1 MLSETKTSRLVMC
14 ACVRTVRTQLL
25 KLCENLAKMAKG
37 GQSDQMKSL
46 KKSNDSLKK
55 QLENARKDI
64 KRLEERV
71 EVQEHASKE
80 RNGGPSREVR
90 LETERSLSWLH
101 ESESD
106 IQSELRAIH

>member
-1 MLSETKTSRLVMC
+1 
-14 ACVRTVRTQLL
+14 
-25 KLCENLAKMAKG
+25 MAKG
-37 GQSDQMKSL
+37 GQPDQMKSL

-71 EVQEHASKE
+71 EVKEHASKE
-80 RNGGPSREVR
+80 YNGGSYRKVQ

-101 ESESD
+101 ECNP
-106 IQSELRAIH
+106 

>member
-1 MLSETKTSRLVMC
+1 
-14 ACVRTVRTQLL
+14 
-25 KLCENLAKMAKG
+25 MAKG

-71 EVQEHASKE
+71 DVQEHASKE
-80 RNGGPSREVR
+80 HNGGPSREVQ
-90 LETERSLSWLH
+90 LETERG
-101 ESESD
+101 
-106 IQSELRAIH
+106 LRECLCKSGAVDFP

>member
-1 MLSETKTSRLVMC
+1 
-14 ACVRTVRTQLL
+14 
-25 KLCENLAKMAKG
+25 MAKG
-37 GQSDQMKSL
+37 GQSDQMKSP

-80 RNGGPSREVR
+80 HDGGPSREV
-90 LETERSLSWLH
+90 
-101 ESESD
+101 
-106 IQSELRAIH
+106 Q

>member
-1 MLSETKTSRLVMC
+1 
-14 ACVRTVRTQLL
+14 
-25 KLCENLAKMAKG
+25 MAKG

-71 EVQEHASKE
+71 DVQEHASKE
-80 RNGGPSREVR
+80 HNADLPARCN
-90 LETERSLSWLH
+90 
-101 ESESD
+101 
-106 IQSELRAIH
+106 

>member
-1 MLSETKTSRLVMC
+1 
-14 ACVRTVRTQLL
+14 
-25 KLCENLAKMAKG
+25 MAKG

-46 KKSNDSLKK
+46 KKSNASLKK

-80 RNGGPSREVR
+80 HNGVPSREV
-90 LETERSLSWLH
+90 
-101 ESESD
+101 
-106 IQSELRAIH
+106 